1 MTLFERLKPV
11 ERDMIKCYIE
21 DYAVSDNNKTT
32 LKAGLNYILRH
43 WMTNKA
49 KLYRLLGENFI
60 ISKDVEFEVG
70 YDELYTRI
78 ADSCF
83 SNNTDDEMT
92 LNSYKFYETWF
103 DKFVW
108 GTEGAMTKEIY
119 GLRDQLAS
127 MLSIGNLVKNVWEYD
142 SFTLTN
148 PQNPE
153 KPFKVSTGCKLT
165 KMIGKIAAAYE
176 IPYYEDFRI
185 KHSQALNQKKL
196 KGQLK
201 LSIHPLDFMTMSD
214 NESGWSSCMSWY
226 ENGCYRQG
234 TVEMMNSPMVVVAY
248 LESETDK
255 MSLRTTSGNYRDWN
269 SKKWR
274 ELFVINDDIITEV
287 KSYPY
292 RNEELTKAALNWLK
306 ELSIKLCDGHNNWV
320 DEIHTYNACS
330 SPFNADDEFIAEHG
344 ICVYPRTNQMYND
357 FASGELAYFAKWVTE
372 QNRSEV
378 EISFNYSGESE
389 CMICGASGKDYDWD
403 CEGDVVCENCFGYTT
418 CDCCG
423 DRIYDDSDI
432 YEVDGEMICR
442 SCYEYN
448 TRIGSLDGEI
458 HMSGNVMPIYVIKTD
473 ENGFAMRGADGELQ
487 AYTRPLFVNDN
498 DLDAM
503 QNGDSD
509 YIVGKLESVRV
520 GHYWGRTVLYLL
532 DTQFTDKAIDCLLE
546 YDDNYHS
553 DAADAFLEA
562 NKYENGIRYYMND
575 KVRKLSEVC

>member
-1 MTLFERLKPV
+1 MTLFERLNPV
-11 ERDMIKCYIE
+11 EKDMIKCYIE
-21 DYAVSDNNKTT
+21 DYAVADNNKTA
-32 LKAGLNYILRH
+32 LKAELSYILRH
-43 WMTNKA
+43 WAKNKE
-49 KLYRLLGENFI
+49 KLFQLLGGKFI
-60 ISKDVEFEVG
+60 ISKDVEFEAG

-83 SNNTDDEMT
+83 STNTDDEMS
-92 LNSYKFYETWF
+92 LNSYKFYEAWF

-108 GTEGAMTKEIY
+108 GAESTMSKEIY
-119 GLRDQLAS
+119 ELRDQLAS
-127 MLSIGNLVKNVWEYD
+127 MLSTGNLVKNVWKYN

-148 PQNPE
+148 PQNPD

-176 IPYYEDFRI
+176 VPHFEDFRI

-255 MSLRTTSGNYRDWN
+255 MTLRTTSGKYEDWN

-306 ELSIKLCDGHNNWV
+306 DLSGEDKWV
-320 DEIHTYNACS
+320 DEIHTYNASS
-330 SPFNADDEFIAEHG
+330 SPFNASDEFIAEHG
-344 ICVYPRTNQMYND
+344 ICVYPHTKQMYND
-357 FASGELAYFAKWVTE
+357 FASGELAYFAKWVTDH
-372 QNRSEV
+372 NGSEV
-378 EISFNYSGESE
+378 EIEFNYSGESE
-389 CMICGASGKDYDWD
+389 CMICGASGKDYEWD

-423 DRIYDDSDI
+423 ERIYDDADV
-432 YEVDGEMICR
+432 YEVDGEMVCY

-448 TRIGSLDGEI
+448 TRIGSFDGET
-458 HMSGNVMPIYVIKTD
+458 HMTGNVLPIYVIKTD
-473 ENGFAMRGADGELQ
+473 EKGFAMRDANGEFY
-487 AYTRPLFVNDN
+487 AYTRPLFVDDKDM
-498 DLDAM
+498 DLM
-503 QNGDSD
+503 FSGDSD
-509 YIVGKLESVRV
+509 YIVGKPGQVRV
-520 GHYWGRTVLYLL
+520 GHYWGRTVTYLL
-532 DTQFTDKAIDCLLE
+532 DTQFTDKAIDNLLE

-553 DAADAFLEA
+553 DAADAFLKA
-562 NKYENGIRYYMND
+562 DRYNNGIRYYMSD
-575 KVRKLSEVC
+575 QVRCISEVC